1 MKIGL
6 MQVELRLDSCNSLK
20 EKRQILQS
28 LKHRLRSKHNV
39 SVAEIDDHDIWRRSV
54 FGLVAIGNGTDRIE
68 HIFRS
73 VLAEMEARPD
83 MVVGDYSIEML

>member
-6 MQVELRLDSCNSLK
+6 LQVELHMEDCNSLK
-20 EKRQILQS
+20 DKRQILQS

-39 SVAEIDDHDIWRRSV
+39 SVAEIGDHDIWRRSV

-73 VLAEMEARPD
+73 ALAEMEARPD
-83 MVVGDYSIEML
+83 LAVGDYSIEML